1 MQNKKIYIGALV
13 GFFIMYG
20 AAAVLAQ
27 AKPAVPKPDKPAV
40 SAPAAKPAA
49 KPAKPDTKQ
58 PAKPDAKQP
67 AKPAAEKPAPP
78 RVSVPEDIAPAPVA
92 PVMPDAAADIGGE
105 AAPLATPRVTIQD
118 LGDATPSSDKAAVD
132 FPNRPSLGELKYA
145 PLPGI
150 KETNITGPAPA
161 APAVSQRDLPN
172 EQLLGR
178 VTSEIFQE
186 MADLER
192 GNTFLQLQKQKET
205 FKNDLENLKSS
216 YRQARLKEIADREE
230 VVRSRIKWWQDQEQI
245 RLDIERKRAEEEQ
258 LAQQIADREALREKL
273 WADMMGKADAA
284 AGADAEKKPVVF
296 VLGDLFDLVG
306 VRGTRGVLTA
316 QLKQKRDGVV
326 RSLNVGDTLVDNWK
340 ITDIT
345 RDAISATNGELVGK
359 VTLTAPPAQQEK
371 TTEEK

>member
-1 MQNKKIYIGALV
+1 MQNKKIYLWALC
-13 GFFIMYG
+13 GFFILSG
-20 AAAVLAQ
+20 AMPALAQ
-27 AKPAVPKPDKPAV
+27 D
-40 SAPAAKPAA
+40 KPAA
-49 KPAKPDTKQ
+49 KSAAIKPAATKPAATK
-58 PAKPDAKQP
+58 PTASKPVA

-78 RVSVPEDIAPAPVA
+78 RIAVPEAVPPAA
-92 PVMPDAAADIGGE
+92 MPDTDAGTDE
-105 AAPLATPRVTIQD
+105 APLLTPPVLLTPRVTIQD
-118 LGDATPSSDKAAVD
+118 LGDATPSSDKTAVD

-178 VTSEIFQE
+178 VTSEVFQE

-258 LAQQIADREALREKL
+258 LTQQIADREALREKL
-273 WADMMGKADAA
+273 WADTMGKADAA
-284 AGADAEKKPVVF
+284 GKEAEGKPVSF

-316 QLKQKRDGVV
+316 QVKQKRDGAV
-326 RSLNVGDTLVDNWK
+326 RSLNVGDALVDNWT
-340 ITDIT
+340 ITDIR
-345 RDAISATNGELVGK
+345 RDSLSATNGDLTGKISLV
-359 VTLTAPPAQQEK
+359 PPAPGK
-371 TTEEK
+371 KATEEK